1 MHEKLLLDAM
11 HSFIQALKF
20 VALQHALQL
29 VLSSHSQVTQ
39 SPTVTTAYFPGAH
52 QIRTRLQNIECSH
65 TKVIMVEHCTQCH
78 ISLQWVNKTS
88 TDESTR
94 CENEVRYL
102 RSTTNTDRHPLSF
115 VSRLHL
121 APCTLCA
128 FSRAPLAGQLHPS
141 GAFELPGH
149 YRFHEKALSPHFLSP
164 KSSVRHEAH
173 HNLHHPT
180 LR

>member
-94 CENEVRYL
+94 CENEVRL
-102 RSTTNTDRHPLSF
+102 DSF
-115 VSRLHL
+115 ILDWYSFIQDWDSCIQDWNSFILDWDSCIQL
-121 APCTLCA
+121 YPGL
-128 FSRAPLAGQLHPS
+128 GQCS
-141 GAFELPGH
+141 W
-149 YRFHEKALSPHFLSP
+149 
-164 KSSVRHEAH
+164 
-173 HNLHHPT
+173 
-180 LR
+180 